1 MRNKRERGITLM
13 LLVITIV
20 IIFIIAGITIKT
32 GVDTVKSAQFMSFQS
47 ELTMVQSK
55 VNEIS
60 VEYIRENKTLGVE
73 LTRYEEMIWEEK
85 EQAVWNSKEVNEI
98 LEKKA
103 ADKNISVEKLKEGFH
118 LCPKEY
124 LADKLGI
131 EKLERNYFINLE
143 DTIVIALE
151 KFTYEGKD
159 YYMLEQIESS
169 LYNVT
174 YNNQITSNGTFEVE
188 ITPLIS
194 GYQVTI
200 TPKHDKYVSKWQVKY
215 KLKDEENWKT
225 EENLTFR
232 IDAPGIYDIHVLHS
246 PDVDLG
252 TQTITISAGKTDEN
266 GYYTQ
271 NSTINGRTQST
282 AYNPVIPKGF
292 KPLEDKTTGGAIWG
306 NGLSAPTRE
315 AVNSGLVIE
324 NKDGSQYVW
333 IPVDTAEIKLSRYT
347 FDENGNAQVQGNTP
361 ISIDENSFEEMEAS
375 LYGNTSAIN
384 IKAFKESVQNNGGY
398 YIARYE
404 ASKREDNKALSIV
417 SQGISTESQDTAI
430 STKMLWNKVS
440 QSEASNACQEL
451 YTDIK
456 SDLINSYAW
465 DTAIAFIQKYDN
477 IVKNYSNR
485 KDGSGTLKNTGDT
498 QDIGCNIYNMGSNC
512 SEWTTEAVNDPN
524 MQSSVRG
531 SNYLENEK
539 VTSSRIKTNKESK
552 AYNIGFR
559 PILYW

>member
-1 MRNKRERGITLM
+1 MKNNGERGITLIA
-13 LLVITIV
+13 LVATIIV
-20 IIFIIAGITIKT
+20 IFIIAGITVKT
-32 GVDTVKSAQFMSFQS
+32 GVDTVKSAQFMSFQA

-55 VNEIS
+55 INEIS

-73 LTRYEEMIWEEK
+73 LTTYEEMIWEEK
-85 EQAVWNSKEVNEI
+85 EQAVWNSKEVNEV

-103 ADKNISVEKLKEGFH
+103 ADKNISVEELKKGFR

-124 LADKLGI
+124 LADKL
-131 EKLERNYFINLE
+131 EFDKLERNYFINLE

-151 KFTYEGKD
+151 KCTYEGKD

-188 ITPLIS
+188 IKPLIS
-194 GYQVTI
+194 GYQITI

-215 KLKDEENWKT
+215 KLKDEEDWKT
-225 EENLTFR
+225 EENLTF
-232 IDAPGIYDIHVLHS
+232 DVDVPGTYDIQVLHS

-252 TQTITISAGKTDEN
+252 TQTITIKAGQTDED

-292 KPLEDKTTGGAIWG
+292 KPLEDETTRGAIWG

-324 NKDGSQYVW
+324 NRDGSQYVW
-333 IPVDTAEIKLSRYT
+333 IPVDTAEIKLNRYT
-347 FDENGNAQVQGNTP
+347 FDENGNVQVQGNAP
-361 ISIDENSFEEMEAS
+361 ISVEDKFFEEMETS
-375 LYGNTSAIN
+375 LYGNTPATS
-384 IKAFKESVQNNGGY
+384 IKKFKESVQNNGGY

-404 ASKREDNKALSIV
+404 ASKREDGKALSIV
-417 SQGISTESQDTAI
+417 SQGISTESEDKEI
-430 STKMLWNKVS
+430 NTKMLWNNVS

-465 DTAIAFIQKYDN
+465 DTAIVFIQKYDN
-477 IVKNYSNR
+477 VVKNYSNR
-485 KDGSGTLKNTGDT
+485 KDGNGTLKNTGDT
-498 QDIGCNIYNMGSNC
+498 EDIGCNIYNMGSNC
-512 SEWTTEAVNDPN
+512 SEWTTESVNDPDT
-524 MQSSVRG
+524 QSSVRG

-539 VTSSRIKTNKESK
+539 VTSSRVKTNKESK

-559 PILYW
+559 SILYW